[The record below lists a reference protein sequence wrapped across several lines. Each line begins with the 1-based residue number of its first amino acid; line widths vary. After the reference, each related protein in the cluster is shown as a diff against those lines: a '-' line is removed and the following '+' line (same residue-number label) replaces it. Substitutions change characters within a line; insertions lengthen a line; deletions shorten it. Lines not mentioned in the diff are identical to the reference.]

1 MTERERLIE
10 LLNKKQDAGIVYN
23 ISLDSKHIETKEIS
37 NDELA
42 NYLIENGVTIKAC
55 ETCEYIRTHKM
66 RDGSGIEL
74 IGKSLK
80 YCPECGKKIN

>member
-10 LLNKKQDAGIVYN
+10 LLQSVPVDCTDCRGVGTIA
-23 ISLDSKHIETKEIS
+23 D
-37 NDELA
+37 
-42 NYLIENGVTIKAC
+42 YLIENGVTIKAC

-66 RDGSGIEL
+66 RGTGIEL

-80 YCPECGKKIN
+80 YCPECGKKIK

>member
-10 LLNKKQDAGIVYN
+10 LLNKKQDAGLVYN

-37 NDELA
+37 NNELA
-42 NYLIENGVTIKAC
+42 DYLIENGVTIKAC

-66 RDGSGIEL
+66 RGTGIEL

-80 YCPECGKKIN
+80 YCPECGKKIK